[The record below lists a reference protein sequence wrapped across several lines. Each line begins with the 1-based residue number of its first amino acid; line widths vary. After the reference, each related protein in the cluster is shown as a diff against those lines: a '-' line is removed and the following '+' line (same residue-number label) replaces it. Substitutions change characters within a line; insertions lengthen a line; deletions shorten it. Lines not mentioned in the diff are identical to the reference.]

1 VSARTRATATI
12 TLGTNPIKALITA
25 MTPSQT
31 TTARMAREA
40 YQHRQPLVPPT
51 RPHRA
56 RWRVEPRGSCHG
68 YTPPKPLRDH
78 AVNPIRAVTA
88 AIADHRPRR
97 HAARVVCCPAAA
109 R

>member
-56 RWRVEPRGSCHG
+56 RWRVEPA
-68 YTPPKPLRDH
+68 DH
-78 AVNPIRAVTA
+78 AM
-88 AIADHRPRR
+88 AILRQSRFATTP
-97 HAARVVCCPAAA
+97 
-109 R
+109 